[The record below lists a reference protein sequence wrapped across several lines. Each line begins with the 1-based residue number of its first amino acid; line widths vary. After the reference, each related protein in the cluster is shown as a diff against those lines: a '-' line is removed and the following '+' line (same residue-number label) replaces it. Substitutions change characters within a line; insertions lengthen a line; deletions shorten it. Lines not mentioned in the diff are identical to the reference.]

1 MKNIAFLKDN
11 ATWLTTGALLMFL
24 SSFGQTFFISIFAG
38 SIRSEFG
45 LSNGA
50 WGLIYTVGTSASA
63 VVMLFAGGLS
73 DHFRVRNLGAI
84 VLGMLA
90 LACLSMA
97 WVPSVWVLPFVIFA
111 LRFTGQGM
119 TSHIAVVAMAR
130 WFTATRGKALSIAA
144 LGFSIGEGLL
154 PLIFVSLMAH
164 WAWRELW
171 VLASVIVIALI
182 PIIMT
187 LLRHERTPQSVSTQ
201 NQQFGMDGKFWTR
214 KQAFSHPL
222 FWMLVPALLGPS
234 AFGTAFFFHQV
245 HYAEINGWQHVQL
258 VALFPIYTGFATAAM
273 FVSGWALDRF
283 GTPRLMPFY
292 QIPLIFAFL
301 LFGLSPS
308 LLSVIMG
315 LLIMAITTGANS
327 TIPNAFWAEFY
338 GTMHIGSIKSMAAA
352 VMVFG
357 SAIGPGLTGLLID
370 LGFSL
375 DAQYIGVSAYF
386 VFASILMALGI
397 TRHKRTLTVSP

>member
-375 DAQYIGVSAYF
+375 DAQYMNG
-386 VFASILMALGI
+386 
-397 TRHKRTLTVSP
+397 